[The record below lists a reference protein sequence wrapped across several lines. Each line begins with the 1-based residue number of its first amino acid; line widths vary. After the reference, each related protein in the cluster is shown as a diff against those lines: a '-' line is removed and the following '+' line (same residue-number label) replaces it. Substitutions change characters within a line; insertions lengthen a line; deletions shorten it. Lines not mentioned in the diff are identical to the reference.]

1 MLGELGGS
9 RGGPWAGGGGQSLLG
24 FWQHHN
30 GQRQRREPAAAAE
43 DANFAL
49 AAAAAECKI
58 FQQVVKEEALCSEHN
73 ESASPDVK
81 GCARDWDGLTC
92 WPRATF
98 GEVVKIPCPRF
109 FEEFTSTHGF
119 LQRNCTQEEYWSEP
133 FPPYTIACG
142 FDEGSSKGPED
153 QKSYYSAFWRVYTAG
168 YAASVMSLIT
178 ALIVFAAFRKFHC
191 TRNYI
196 HMHLFVSFIL
206 RAVAVFTKDAVLFA
220 DETMDHCLMS
230 TVACKAAVA
239 FFQFSIL
246 ANFFWLLIEGIY
258 LQTLL
263 LLTFVSNKK
272 FVWWFIF
279 TGWGAPT
286 AVMFA
291 WVLTRIHQQNT
302 GCWDDDENGV
312 VLWIIKGPILLTVL
326 INFII
331 FINVIR
337 ILVHKLKSQEG
348 GGSHSSHFVRLAKS
362 TLLLIPLFGVHYI
375 VFAFF
380 PESTGLEARLY
391 IELGLGSFQGFVVA
405 LLYCFSN
412 AEVQTELKKQLCKW
426 QHQEYLTFSHR
437 HGALSRETSPVNY
450 VTQLSLLDKISPKRR
465 TSVLQD
471 GVTTV

>member
-1 MLGELGGS
+1 
-9 RGGPWAGGGGQSLLG
+9 
-24 FWQHHN
+24 
-30 GQRQRREPAAAAE
+30 
-43 DANFAL
+43 
-49 AAAAAECKI
+49 
-58 FQQVVKEEALCSEHN
+58 
-73 ESASPDVK
+73 

-98 GEVVKIPCPRF
+98 GEVVKVPCPRF
-109 FEEFTSTHGF
+109 FEEITNIHGSS
-119 LQRNCTQEEYWSEP
+119 LQRNCTQEAYWSEP

-168 YAASVMSLIT
+168 YAASVTSLIM

-206 RAVAVFTKDAVLFA
+206 RAIAVFTKDAVLFA
-220 DETMDHCLMS
+220 DDTMDHCLMS

-263 LLTFVSNKK
+263 LLTFVSDKQY
-272 FVWWFIF
+272 VWWFIV
-279 TGWGAPT
+279 TGWGAPS
-286 AVMFA
+286 AVIFA
-291 WVLTRIHQQNT
+291 WILTRILQQNT

-326 INFII
+326 VCFFVLAVSVVIPVIN
-331 FINVIR
+331 NEGNR
-337 ILVHKLKSQEG
+337 GDYLDLVRSAR
-348 GGSHSSHFVRLAKS
+348 RLAKS

-412 AEVQTELKKQLCKW
+412 AEVQSELKKQLCKW
-426 QHQEYLTFSHR
+426 QYQEYLNFTHK
-437 HGALSRETSPVNY
+437 HGTLSRENSPVNY
-450 VTQLSLLDKISPKRR
+450 VTQLSLLEKISPKRK
-465 TSVLQD
+465 TSVYQN
-471 GVTTV
+471 GVTSV

>member
-1 MLGELGGS
+1 
-9 RGGPWAGGGGQSLLG
+9 
-24 FWQHHN
+24 
-30 GQRQRREPAAAAE
+30 
-43 DANFAL
+43 
-49 AAAAAECKI
+49 
-58 FQQVVKEEALCSEHN
+58 
-73 ESASPDVK
+73 
-81 GCARDWDGLTC
+81 
-92 WPRATF
+92 
-98 GEVVKIPCPRF
+98 
-109 FEEFTSTHGF
+109 
-119 LQRNCTQEEYWSEP
+119 
-133 FPPYTIACG
+133 
-142 FDEGSSKGPED
+142 
-153 QKSYYSAFWRVYTAG
+153 
-168 YAASVMSLIT
+168 
-178 ALIVFAAFRKFHC
+178 
-191 TRNYI
+191 
-196 HMHLFVSFIL
+196 MHLFVSFIL
-206 RAVAVFTKDAVLFA
+206 RAIAVFTKDAVLFA

-263 LLTFVSNKK
+263 LLTFVSNKQ
-272 FVWWFIF
+272 FVWWFIV
-279 TGWGAPT
+279 TGWGAPA
-286 AVMFA
+286 AVLFA

-312 VLWIIKGPILLTVL
+312 VLWIIKGPILITVL

-348 GGSHSSHFVRLAKS
+348 GGSHSSHFMRLAKS

-380 PESTGLEARLY
+380 PESTGLEARFY

-412 AEVQTELKKQLCKW
+412 AEVQSELKKQLCKW
-426 QHQEYLTFSHR
+426 QYQEYLTFTHK
-437 HGALSRETSPVNY
+437 HGTLSRENSPVNY
-450 VTQLSLLDKISPKRR
+450 VTQLSLLEKISPKRK
-465 TSVLQD
+465 TSGYHN

>member
-1 MLGELGGS
+1 
-9 RGGPWAGGGGQSLLG
+9 
-24 FWQHHN
+24 
-30 GQRQRREPAAAAE
+30 
-43 DANFAL
+43 
-49 AAAAAECKI
+49 
-58 FQQVVKEEALCSEHN
+58 
-73 ESASPDVK
+73 
-81 GCARDWDGLTC
+81 
-92 WPRATF
+92 
-98 GEVVKIPCPRF
+98 
-109 FEEFTSTHGF
+109 
-119 LQRNCTQEEYWSEP
+119 
-133 FPPYTIACG
+133 
-142 FDEGSSKGPED
+142 
-153 QKSYYSAFWRVYTAG
+153 
-168 YAASVMSLIT
+168 
-178 ALIVFAAFRKFHC
+178 
-191 TRNYI
+191 
-196 HMHLFVSFIL
+196 MHLFVSFIL
-206 RAVAVFTKDAVLFA
+206 RAIAVFTKDAVLFA

-239 FFQFSIL
+239 FFQFSVL

-263 LLTFVSNKK
+263 LLTFVSDKQY
-272 FVWWFIF
+272 VWWFIF

-291 WVLTRIHQQNT
+291 WILTRIKQQNT

-391 IELGLGSFQGFVVA
+391 VDLNFPIL
-405 LLYCFSN
+405 C
-412 AEVQTELKKQLCKW
+412 ELKKQLCKW
-426 QHQEYLTFSHR
+426 QYQEYLNFTHKHKTFS
-437 HGALSRETSPVNY
+437 RENSPVNY
-450 VTQLSLLDKISPKRR
+450 VTQLSLLEKNSPKSK
-465 TSVLQD
+465 TSVYQN
-471 GVTTV
+471 GVTSV

>member
-1 MLGELGGS
+1 MLRRMLS
-9 RGGPWAGGGGQSLLG
+9 WCWLLL
-24 FWQHHN
+24 
-30 GQRQRREPAAAAE
+30 
-43 DANFAL
+43 AL
-49 AAAAAECKI
+49 VEGIHPECKI
-58 FQQVVKEEALCSEHN
+58 FQQVVKEEALCLEKN
-73 ESASPDVK
+73 ESFSPDLK
-81 GCARDWDGLTC
+81 GCSRDWDGLTC
-92 WPRATF
+92 WPGATF
-98 GEVVKIPCPRF
+98 GEVVKVPCPRF
-109 FEEFTSTHGF
+109 FEEITNIHGF
-119 LQRNCTQEEYWSEP
+119 LQRNCTQEAYWSEP

-168 YAASVMSLIT
+168 YAASVTALIT
-178 ALIVFAAFRKFHC
+178 ALIIFAAFRKFHC

-196 HMHLFVSFIL
+196 HMHLFLSFIL
-206 RAVAVFTKDAVLFA
+206 RAIAVFTKDAVLFA

-263 LLTFVSNKK
+263 LLTFVSDKQY
-272 FVWWFIF
+272 VWWFIL

-286 AVMFA
+286 AVVFA
-291 WVLTRIHQQNT
+291 WVLTRIHRQNT

-312 VLWIIKGPILLTVL
+312 VLWIIKGPIVLSIL

-348 GGSHSSHFVRLAKS
+348 GGNHSSHFVRLAKS

-380 PESTGLEARLY
+380 PESTGLDVRLY

-412 AEVQTELKKQLCKW
+412 AEVQSELKKQLCKW
-426 QHQEYLTFSHR
+426 QYQEYLNFTHK
-437 HGALSRETSPVNY
+437 HGTLSRENSPVNY
-450 VTQLSLLDKISPKRR
+450 VTQLSLLERISPKRK
-465 TSVLQD
+465 TSVYQN
-471 GVTTV
+471 GVTSV